1 MLSFHKE
8 EKGQNYKQT
17 LYFLSFCALP
27 PPHPPRHGG
36 LSSFDITL
44 VKRYISFQIK
54 NINNYLAIVPE
65 FWSWIWILNK
75 LIKIGHMYSFPEY

>member
-17 LYFLSFCALP
+17 LYFLSFYGP
-27 PPHPPRHGG
+27 PPGA

>member
-27 PPHPPRHGG
+27 PPPPGA

-44 VKRYISFQIK
+44 VKRCISFQIK

-65 FWSWIWILNK
+65 FWSRIWILNK
-75 LIKIGHMYSFPEY
+75 LIKIGHMYSYPEY

>member
-27 PPHPPRHGG
+27 PPPAGG
-36 LSSFDITL
+36 F
-44 VKRYISFQIK
+44 VF
-54 NINNYLAIVPE
+54 
-65 FWSWIWILNK
+65 FWYYFSQKVYFFSNQK
-75 LIKIGHMYSFPEY
+75 HQ